1 MELRFGFETAL
12 LLYGEGP
19 FNWRCSEGSAC
30 GSCEWMSGRCGSRKT
45 LLRVCIGRL
54 LHRSVQNVW
63 TASCRWTPPPGQQS
77 LPIGRS
83 TCWVVQHG
91 DSVLPAPGWLVG
103 SKYTSTSGS
112 EGQHRERER
121 ETDADTDT
129 DKRTST
135 AHLAR
140 GSLYLPPSPISP
152 SGRFHCIHPLP
163 LINPRYTSA
172 LPSLFIPLPF
182 RLPPIPSRH
191 MTSLRLVAKYARA
204 IPDLA

>member
-1 MELRFGFETAL
+1 MDAFCID
-12 LLYGEGP
+12 LYRMCGQHRADGP
-19 FNWRCSEGSAC
+19 PLQVNNHCP
-30 GSCEWMSGRCGSRKT
+30 
-45 LLRVCIGRL
+45 
-54 LHRSVQNVW
+54 SV
-63 TASCRWTPPPGQQS
+63 A
-77 LPIGRS
+77 
-83 TCWVVQHG
+83 
-91 DSVLPAPGWLVG
+91 ALVG
-103 SKYTSTSGS
+103 WCSTETPCSQPLAGWWGLNIPRHQGRRAGT
-112 EGQHRERER
+112 ERERER